1 MAISIDLINQ
11 TNEATLSDLEKKFCE
26 GIAAGK
32 GKREAAVDAGYSPT
46 SAHVQAARNLKK
58 DKIIQ
63 YIDRLRTDV
72 RRLTNESV
80 SKEVER
86 LDLLIKDALKDSQYS
101 AAVNAIRLKAQ
112 LLGFLVEK
120 KEIKT
125 NTLDS
130 MSEDDLTQY
139 LTQIRVDH
147 GLLIDDAG
155 GLIIGDQVDDVD
167 PQQPSATVLS
177 DQQGSVTHV
186 LSSEHQGSGLLKKIA
201 ID

>member
-1 MAISIDLINQ
+1 MAISLDLINQ

-112 LLGFLVEK
+112 LLGFLVER

-125 NTLDS
+125 NSLDT

-177 DQQGSVTHV
+177 DQQGSKAELIST
-186 LSSEHQGSGLLKKIA
+186 EQQGSG
-201 ID
+201 